1 MSKVKF
7 CGIKRREDIEYI
19 NILKPDYV
27 GFVFAESKREI
38 SLNKG
43 RELIKS
49 LNKDIKKVGV
59 FVDESPLRVMEI
71 AKKLE
76 LHVLQ
81 FHGMEDLN
89 YLKEFHDFEIW
100 KGIRVKG
107 GQDFKLIDMYKNYGV
122 LLDAFVEGE
131 SGGTGKRFS
140 WETSKILPFDI
151 KLILAGG
158 LNSENVLEGIEKFK
172 PYVVDVSSSIETNGF
187 KDFNKMK
194 KFIERVRENNEK

>member
-71 AKKLE
+71 ANELK

-100 KGIRVKG
+100 KGIRVRG
-107 GQDFKLIDMYKNYGV
+107 VQDFKLIDKYKDYGI

-131 SGGTGKRFS
+131 SGGTGERFS
-140 WETSKILPFDI
+140 WKISKGLPSNI

>member
-71 AKKLE
+71 ANELK

-100 KGIRVKG
+100 KGIRVKAAE
-107 GQDFKLIDMYKNYGV
+107 DFKLIDMYKNYGV